1 MKKKFFPWKYF
12 FLINLNNEKS
22 RIMILPLNIYNID
35 FILLKLKLQI
45 KLIVELFFLNW
56 IRIELKFLINL
67 FLKLISSL
75 D

>member
-1 MKKKFFPWKYF
+1 
-12 FLINLNNEKS
+12 
-22 RIMILPLNIYNID
+22 MILPLNIYNID